1 MDRPRVSARRALE
14 RGKASNYIR
23 PIEAIQPGDRVVL
36 WCRVSTRWQQERK
49 GNLDDQEANLRRVAE
64 ERGAT
69 VVDVARH
76 VVSGCANE
84 DEYHDLLDRLADAA
98 ELATQ
103 HGAKLLAEN
112 TSRLIRHPSYDSNPT
127 AQARELDLRELRRA
141 TEGVV
146 LVTHL
151 DPDATPRQEQKYHE
165 ERGKREREA
174 RAGGQRKRSRATRS
188 GNGMNCCPLW

>member
-1 MDRPRVSARRALE
+1 
-14 RGKASNYIR
+14 
-23 PIEAIQPGDRVVL
+23 
-36 WCRVSTRWQQERK
+36 
-49 GNLDDQEANLRRVAE
+49 VAE

-69 VVDVARH
+69 VVDVAKH

-98 ELATQ
+98 ELARQ

-112 TSRLIRHPSYDSNPT
+112 TSRLIRHPCYGKKWKD
-127 AQARELDLRELRRA
+127 AQARELDLRELRRV

-151 DPDATPRQEQKYHE
+151 DPDATSKQEQKYHE
-165 ERGKREREA
+165 ERGKSEKGRKGGRPA
-174 RAGGQRKRSRATRS
+174 QPKAGHKKRRRDELLPVVVGWHEDGWTLGRIAKAVGLPRS
-188 GNGMNCCPLW
+188 TVQDWIAKYA